1 MRQNVRISRWLVLGL
16 VLPTLLYG
24 RGNLVGVGVTLHKK
38 ILINFAFQRSLSA
51 SSWLRLRVY
60 LAANG
65 KPAAFGLHVF
75 QADKTGTSWQPFLGA
90 GVEVLPHR
98 FHQRMHW
105 TPYGVAAL
113 GVAYRPHAHL
123 MDEAQFTV
131 GYFPRLGRLFPLGLS
146 LWHLN
151 SLR

>member
-1 MRQNVRISRWLVLGL
+1 MTQRIRKSHWLLLGL
-16 VLPTLLYG
+16 LLPTFLNG
-24 RGNLVGVGVTLHKK
+24 RDHLVGVGVTLHKK
-38 ILINFAFQRSLSA
+38 ILINFAFQRTLSS

-60 LAANG
+60 LGTDG
-65 KPAAFGLHVF
+65 KPAAFGLHAF
-75 QADKTGTSWQPFLGA
+75 QADKTGTCWQPLLGA

-98 FHQRMHW
+98 FHHRIRW
-105 TPYGVAAL
+105 TPYGVATL

-131 GYFPRLGRLFPLGLS
+131 GYFPRLGELFPLGLS
-146 LWHLN
+146 VWHLT

>member
-1 MRQNVRISRWLVLGL
+1 MTQHIRISRWLLLGL

-24 RGNLVGVGVTLHKK
+24 RDHLVGVGVTFHKK
-38 ILINFAFQRSLSA
+38 ILINFAFQHTLTS

-65 KPAAFGLHVF
+65 QPAAFGLHAV
-75 QADKTGTSWQPFLGA
+75 QSDKTGTCWQPFLAA

-98 FHQRMHW
+98 FHQRIRW
-105 TPYGVAAL
+105 TPYGVATL

-123 MDEAQFTV
+123 MDEAQFSV
-131 GYFPRLGRLFPLGLS
+131 GYFPRLGQLFPLGLS